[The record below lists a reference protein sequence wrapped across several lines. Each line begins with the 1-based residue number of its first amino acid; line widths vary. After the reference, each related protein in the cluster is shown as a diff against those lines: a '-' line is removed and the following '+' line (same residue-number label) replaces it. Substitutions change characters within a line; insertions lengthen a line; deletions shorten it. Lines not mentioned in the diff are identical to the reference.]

1 MMRKIYSLI
10 LVCFFANLHAQ
21 ELNCK
26 VVVNY
31 DKITNANTQI
41 FKSLETSLNEFV
53 NKTAWTEKTYKDDE
67 KISCSMFITI
77 NSYDSNNFEASI
89 QVQASRPVFNSS
101 FTTPIININDKDFNF
116 QYIEFQNLF
125 YSPTSYDSNLVS
137 VIAYYSYIILGV
149 DAETFKLDSGANYFQ
164 SAQEIVSLAAPT
176 GGKGWSQTDKTQNRY
191 YLITDLLSSTF
202 RPYREAMFQYHFNGL
217 DNMNKDLKTSK
228 ETLIQSINTLSSL
241 HSARPNSY
249 LTRIFFDSKADEI
262 VSIFTGG
269 PSVNIDGF
277 VEKLSKISPINSA
290 KWSNIKF

>member
-1 MMRKIYSLI
+1 MRKIYSLI

-26 VVVNY
+26 VIVNY

-149 DAETFKLDSGANYFQ
+149 DAETFKLDSGAGYFQ

-217 DNMNKDLKTSK
+217 DNMSNDLKTSK
-228 ETLIQSINTLSSL
+228 ETLIKSISTLSSL

-277 VEKLSKISPINSA
+277 VDKLSKISPINSA

>member
-1 MMRKIYSLI
+1 
-10 LVCFFANLHAQ
+10 
-21 ELNCK
+21 
-26 VVVNY
+26 
-31 DKITNANTQI
+31 
-41 FKSLETSLNEFV
+41 
-53 NKTAWTEKTYKDDE
+53 
-67 KISCSMFITI
+67 MFITI

-137 VIAYYSYIILGV
+137 VIAYYSYIILGI

-164 SAQEIVSLAAPT
+164 SAQEIVSLAAPS

-217 DNMNKDLKTSK
+217 DNMSNDLKASK
-228 ETLIQSINTLSSL
+228 ETLIKSVTTLSSL

-277 VEKLSKISPINSA
+277 VDKLSKISPINSA

>member
-10 LVCFFANLHAQ
+10 LVCFFSNLHAQ

-26 VVVNY
+26 VIVNY

>member
-10 LVCFFANLHAQ
+10 LVCFFASLHAQ

-26 VVVNY
+26 VIVNY

-53 NKTAWTEKTYKDDE
+53 NKTAWTEKTFKDDE

-77 NSYDSNNFEASI
+77 NSYDSNNFETSI

-125 YSPTSYDSNLVS
+125 YSPSSYDSNLVS

-149 DAETFKLDSGANYFQ
+149 DAETFKLDSGADYFQ

-217 DNMNKDLKTSK
+217 DTMNKDLKTSK
-228 ETLIQSINTLSSL
+228 ETIIKSINALSSL
-241 HSARPNSY
+241 HNARPNSY

-277 VEKLSKISPINSA
+277 VDKLSKISPINSA
-290 KWSNIKF
+290 KWSTIKF